1 MEQSKSPVWLLRII
15 YSSRIFVILLALV
28 FAVIIWQK
36 NTQKLTD
43 SIENLSVS
51 NPNIPLLESGI
62 MRLYQADNN
71 FRYYTITY
79 DKNYF
84 KDFAEDIRYISEILD
99 TISKQSE
106 NDTTGI
112 KLSGAI
118 NEKTSVAQV
127 LVNLKKLTD
136 SLLINSVRW
145 DTTQPRK
152 ILLPTYDINKLSE
165 LSQTTTTD
173 TLNTAN
179 KKTKKGFFRKVR
191 DLFKEDEDVEYVKTV
206 VSTTTSVKDTTIAEP
221 LQQTPEYY
229 VLNDIHQYYL
239 DKFARIADGRNRLN
253 DKEKQL
259 AVINSDLIKQMQL
272 MFAQLRDKEVEKV
285 QKIKTEATQSGERSA
300 RRISVIT
307 IIAFLLASLSY
318 FLILYYL
325 RKIND
330 RTKELEK
337 QQLTISKLDDEKS
350 GLRKLLRQLSEN
362 VNEDK
367 KNQITFKEIVT
378 ELNFDSENS
387 KMGIKSDFNPYN
399 LISAISGEMLS
410 YAKSKNLM
418 IQSIL
423 PINQP
428 VEVFGNKE
436 SLEKIISGILFFT
449 IYNTLEGEISVKA
462 KADCTET
469 GKMLL
474 VEVADNAKIL
484 TNKDIA
490 AYLTES
496 LPGVSK
502 DAEESMAE
510 LKLINSRKLLE
521 SLGSELKITSEKNH
535 NKYNFS
541 INYPE

>member
-1 MEQSKSPVWLLRII
+1 MEEKKSPVWLLRII
-15 YSSRIFVILLALV
+15 YSSRIFIILLALV

-79 DKNYF
+79 DKHYF
-84 KDFAEDIRYISEILD
+84 KDFADDIRYISEILD

-106 NDTTGI
+106 SDTTGI

-136 SLLINSVRW
+136 SLLVNSVRW

-152 ILLPTYDINKLSE
+152 ILLPTYDINKLTE

-191 DLFKEDEDVEYVKTV
+191 DLFKEDEEVDYVKTV
-206 VSTTTSVKDTTIAEP
+206 VSKTTTVKDSTITEP
-221 LQQTPEYY
+221 IQQAPEYY

-259 AVINSDLIKQMQL
+259 AVINSDLIEQMQQ

-285 QKIKTEATQSGERSA
+285 QQIKAEATQSGERSA
-300 RRISVIT
+300 RRISAIT
-307 IIAFLLASLSY
+307 LIAFLLASLTY

-337 QQLTISKLDDEKS
+337 QQLTINKLDAEKS
-350 GLRKLLRQLSEN
+350 GLLKLLGQFSEN
-362 VNEDK
+362 ITKEE
-367 KNQITFKEIVT
+367 KNQAIFKEIVS
-378 ELNFDSENS
+378 EINFDPINTASD
-387 KMGIKSDFNPYN
+387 IRTDFNPYN
-399 LISAISGEMLS
+399 TVSAVSGELLS
-410 YAKSKNLM
+410 FAKSKNLM

-428 VEVFGNKE
+428 VEVSGNCK
-436 SLEKIISGILFFT
+436 SLEKIVSGLLYFA
-449 IYNTLEGEISVKA
+449 IYKTTVGEITVTA
-462 KADCTET
+462 K
-469 GKMLL
+469 
-474 VEVADNAKIL
+474 VEVEESIKKLNVEVRDNAKKL
-484 TNKDIA
+484 APGDIA
-490 AYLTES
+490 EYLTES
-496 LPGVSK
+496 VPGIAKSP
-502 DAEESMAE
+502 DESLAE
-510 LKLINSRKLLE
+510 LKLINSRRILII
-521 SLGSELKITSEKNH
+521 LGSNLEIIPEKDH
-535 NKYNFS
+535 NKYTFT
-541 INYPE
+541 IDY

>member
-387 KMGIKSDFNPYN
+387 KTGIKSDFNPYN
-399 LISAISGEMLS
+399 LISAVSGEMLS

-510 LKLINSRKLLE
+510 LKLINSRKVLE